1 MRNPGR
7 GSRVG
12 SERSDMSDVEERFR
26 GKYVSLTS
34 FKRDGTGVATPVWF
48 VAEDGRLLVQTG
60 GESFKVRRIRRN
72 PHVTVAPCGAS
83 GRTSGPAVSATA
95 EILPDADVEHVRG
108 LVSHK
113 YRIDRMLIMPIY
125 WAVQRLRG
133 RTRSGSEV
141 ALAITPNETP

>member
-1 MRNPGR
+1 MP
-7 GSRVG
+7 
-12 SERSDMSDVEERFR
+12 DVEAQFR

-72 PHVTVAPCGAS
+72 PHVTVAPCSAS
-83 GRTSGPAVSATA
+83 GRTHGPAVSATA
-95 EILPDADVEHVRG
+95 EILPAADLERVRS
-108 LVSHK
+108 LVGRK
-113 YRIDRMLIMPIY
+113 YRIDRIVILPIY

-133 RTRSGSEV
+133 RRTSGSEV
-141 ALAITPNETP
+141 ALSITPNEAL